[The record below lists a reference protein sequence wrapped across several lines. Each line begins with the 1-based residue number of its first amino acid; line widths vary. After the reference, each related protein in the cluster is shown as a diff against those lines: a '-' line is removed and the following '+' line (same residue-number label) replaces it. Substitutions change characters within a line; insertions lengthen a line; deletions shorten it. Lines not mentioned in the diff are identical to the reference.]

1 MKASTISRNKSRI
14 IQLSSCLV
22 LLLLWYAL
30 STHYPSILIPSPL
43 ETFQSLGSLVQNG
56 ELATQFVLTMSRM
69 LSGFVMGMLVGVSM
83 GLFAGRFQIVY
94 EAMKPII
101 SFLLGIPP
109 IILVVIAMVWFG
121 TSPIIPI
128 LVVSILVFPTFYLNT
143 ANGYRSIDGQL
154 LEMATVYNKSPWQT
168 LQHIIMPGLAMP
180 LFTAISLAA
189 GGAVRITIMAE
200 LLGASSGM
208 GSALSMARINIDTAK
223 VFAWTLVSVVTIL
236 LIDYMIIHPLKK
248 YVMKW
253 DNKEEIR

>member
-1 MKASTISRNKSRI
+1 MKASTISRSKSRV
-14 IQLSSCLV
+14 IQLSSCFV
-22 LLLLWYAL
+22 LFLLWYAL
-30 STHYPSILIPSPL
+30 STQYPSILIPSPI
-43 ETFQSLGSLVQNG
+43 ETFQALVHLVENG
-56 ELATQFVLTMSRM
+56 ELVKQFVLSMSRM
-69 LSGFVMGMLVGVSM
+69 LSGFTIGMFIGISI
-83 GLFAGRFQIVY
+83 GLIAGRYQTAY

-121 TSPIIPI
+121 TSPVIPI
-128 LVVSILVFPTFYLNT
+128 FVVGILVFPTFYLNT
-143 ANGYRSIDGQL
+143 ANGYRSIDSQL
-154 LEMATVYNKSPWQT
+154 LEMAAVYNKSPWQT
-168 LQHIIMPGLAMP
+168 LQHIIIPGLSMP

-200 LLGASSGM
+200 LLGASSGI

-253 DNKEEIR
+253 DDKEEI